1 MLASKDLKKFEDVF
15 LSNHLC
21 KKIQNAL
28 ADELIPLTQE
38 QMPPYVDVLESV
50 FIKRKQNV

>member
-15 LSNHLC
+15 LSNNLC

-50 FIKRKQNV
+50 FFKRKQNV